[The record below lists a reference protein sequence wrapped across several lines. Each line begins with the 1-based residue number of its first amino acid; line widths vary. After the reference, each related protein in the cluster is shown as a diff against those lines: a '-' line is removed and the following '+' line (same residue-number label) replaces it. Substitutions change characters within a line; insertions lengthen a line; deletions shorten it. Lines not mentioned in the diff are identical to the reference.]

1 MNNKIKEYR
10 DFSDYLKVELK
21 DPKLALAY
29 LNEAVKS
36 GDEKVFL
43 LALRHVI
50 EARGSISS
58 LKENEEDPKLS
69 SIFDIFKDMGVEVEL
84 KWA

>member
-1 MNNKIKEYR
+1 MNDKIKNYR
-10 DFSDYLKVELK
+10 NFSDFIKVELK

-29 LNEAVKS
+29 LNEAIKS
-36 GDEKVFL
+36 GDEKVFS

-50 EARGSISS
+50 EARGSISG

-69 SIFDIFKDMGVEVEL
+69 SIFDIFKDIGIEVEL